1 MIFPRKFVLLAAAA
15 VAAAACGRVEVA
27 DPDTVNNDV
36 QTPVYFQT
44 APVTKAGSGSWTNF
58 SEDNVFQSAAWYL
71 EKGKT
76 WEQDY
81 SGGIQYIPAS
91 EVSNMD
97 GTTAGT
103 KVWRTVKPYYWPKNG
118 GTLTFFSWS
127 LNRPDL
133 KFDTAA
139 GSTATV
145 EISKEK
151 GVELKN
157 FDITIDKGIDFLV
170 ADPAENKTKNEHLY
184 FTDGVP
190 TLFRHKLS
198 AMKLTAQADD
208 DYEGKTITIKTITIT
223 GVNGKADYQEGEE
236 NSSGNWE
243 VIDRWT
249 VDPDSAYD
257 EEYYDGSTGGTVVST
272 SKVTFGGEQS
282 VFIPQDFTGDE
293 ILEITYEIYDE
304 TSGIKEEMTF
314 RVPLKEALQTASGSK
329 DGKFE
334 PGKEYTVNLHFTLDL
349 VYWDPAVQDW
359 DTEDNPVTLHE

>member
-1 MIFPRKFVLLAAAA
+1 MLFSRKFVCIAAAA
-15 VAAAACGRVEVA
+15 VAAAACGRTEVA
-27 DPDTVNNDV
+27 DPATVNDDM

-44 APVTKAGSGSWTNF
+44 APVTKGTSGSWTNF
-58 SEDNVFQSAAWYL
+58 GEDNVFQSAAWYI
-71 EKGKT
+71 EKDKT
-76 WEQDY
+76 WKQNY
-81 SGGIQYIPAS
+81 SEGIQYIPAS
-91 EVSNMD
+91 EVSHMD

-127 LNRPDL
+127 LNKPDL
-133 KFDTAA
+133 KFNTAA
-139 GSTATV
+139 GSLAEV

-157 FDITIDKGIDFLV
+157 FDITIDKDIDFLV
-170 ADPAENKTKNEHLY
+170 ADPAEDKTKNEHLY

-198 AMKLTAQADD
+198 ALKVTAQADD
-208 DYEGKTITIKTITIT
+208 DYEGKTITVKSITVT
-223 GVNGKADYQEGEE
+223 DVKGKAEYQEGEE
-236 NSSGNWE
+236 DASGNWE

-249 VDPDSAYD
+249 TDPDSSYD
-257 EEYYDGSTGGTVVST
+257 EEYYNGGTDGTVVGT

-282 VFIPQDFTGDE
+282 IFIPQSFTGDE

-304 TSGIKEEMTF
+304 NSGLKEQVIF
-314 RVPLKEALQTASGSK
+314 KIPLKEALQSASGSK

-359 DTEDNPVTLHE
+359 DTEDDSVTIRE